1 MFSLSAQHL
10 VNANYV
16 SLCYTLQ
23 AAVCLAFG
31 LKFRDGVYIVTGLL
45 CGAKGLLDVGYTY
58 KIWETAPVAA
68 QVLICYALALYTRH
82 LAKTDELEESKYIK
96 NGAYFAA
103 TIILTFLLNAKVPST
118 YLTLSF
124 GIEGLSLMAA
134 AWMLKEKTLRAQ
146 AFAVIFIL
154 VSKLLFV
161 DLANRGTLERIVSF
175 IGAGVTV
182 VKQGGIGSS
191 QRGLPPATV
200 PKIVVLDS
208 PVHFEFIKYKDAI
221 CENRR
226 RTLALP

>member
-1 MFSLSAQHL
+1 M
-10 VNANYV
+10 
-16 SLCYTLQ
+16 T
-23 AAVCLAFG
+23 
-31 LKFRDGVYIVTGLL
+31 
-45 CGAKGLLDVGYTY
+45 
-58 KIWETAPVAA
+58 ETKSIKSRRA
-68 QVLICYALALYTRH
+68 TSRH
-82 LAKTDELEESKYIK
+82 SYPDS
-96 NGAYFAA
+96 
-103 TIILTFLLNAKVPST
+103 LLNAKVPST

-221 CENRR
+221 CEK
-226 RTLALP
+226 